1 METRIGA
8 QAAALTVSLVETS
21 ESFQCRDGE
30 TLLQGMARLG
40 RKGIPVGCL
49 NGGCGICKVHILAGE
64 YECGAMSRAHV
75 GEDDICHGVVL
86 ACRARPRSDVQLK
99 VVGRCATRFS
109 AATNKLETHNI
120 KEEPWES

>member
-1 METRIGA
+1 MESSKPLAPTRA
-8 QAAALTVSLVETS
+8 VAVSLVETG
-21 ESFQCRDGE
+21 ESFQCLAGE

-49 NGGCGICKVHILAGE
+49 NGGCGICKVHIVSGE

-75 GEDDICHGVVL
+75 AEEDICHGVVL

-99 VVGRCATRFS
+99 VVGKMCGSVFRCAKQ
-109 AATNKLETHNI
+109 A
-120 KEEPWES
+120 